1 VKVRVFPE
9 FALEP
14 ALYQHAQQ
22 TDHYNQYKGT
32 SHCFFFFS
40 VTFTKIS
47 KSVQIFSMSDSPSKL
62 LLIYTG
68 GTIGM
73 IKDYET
79 NALKAFDF
87 ENIKERIP
95 ELQLVDCQLDTV
107 SFEKPIDS
115 SDMTPDLWRRIAE
128 IIESRYADHDG
139 FVVLTGTDTMSYT
152 ASALSF
158 MLEYLRKPV
167 IFTGSQLPIGDLR
180 TDAKENLITAIQV
193 ASAQEKGVP
202 KVQEVAL
209 YFEYKLYRAN
219 RTTKV
224 SSEQFEAFESPN
236 FPNLAESGVH
246 LTFNDPILRRL
257 KPDEKGK
264 ELVVR
269 KEMSSDV
276 VILKL
281 FPGITETTVRH
292 VLSIPGL
299 KGVVLETFG
308 AGNAPT
314 ENWFLDCLSEAIQA
328 GIQIVNVTQCVSG
341 SVLQGLYAASSGMK
355 RIGVLSGRDIT
366 TESALAKL
374 RYLLTFDFSREE
386 FKTHFERPLRGELSE
401 F

>member
-1 VKVRVFPE
+1 MKNLDPR
-9 FALEP
+9 
-14 ALYQHAQQ
+14 
-22 TDHYNQYKGT
+22 
-32 SHCFFFFS
+32 
-40 VTFTKIS
+40 
-47 KSVQIFSMSDSPSKL
+47 L

-73 IKDYET
+73 VKDYAT

-87 ENIKERIP
+87 ESIREKIP
-95 ELQLVDCQLDTV
+95 ELQLLDCQLESV
-107 SFEKPIDS
+107 SFDKPIDS
-115 SDMTPDLWRRIAE
+115 SNMDPENWASIAD
-128 IIESRYADHDG
+128 IIEEAYERFDG
-139 FVVLTGTDTMSYT
+139 FVVLSGTDTMSYT

-158 MLEYLRKPV
+158 MLEHLDKPV

-193 ASAQEKGVP
+193 ASAQRDGKPMVR
-202 KVQEVAL
+202 EVGL

-236 FPNLAESGVH
+236 FPQLAESGVRLSFNEKALLRPEATSGREK
-246 LTFNDPILRRL
+246 LT
-257 KPDEKGK
+257 
-264 ELVVR
+264 VR
-269 KEMSSDV
+269 KELSSDV

-281 FPGITETTVRH
+281 FPGITETVVTH
-292 VLSIPGL
+292 VLGIPGL
-299 KGVVLETFG
+299 KGVILETFG

-314 ENWFLDCLSEAIQA
+314 TPWFLDRLASAIDK
-328 GIQIVNVTQCVSG
+328 GVKVINVTQCISG
-341 SVLQGLYAASSGMK
+341 RVLLGHYATSSGLK
-355 RIGVLSGRDIT
+355 KIGVIDGKDIT

-374 RYLLTFDFSREE
+374 RYLLTFDFDKNE